1 MSIYIQCNNKM
12 ETGVAKYE
20 PRTAVSVRRE
30 MAMQTEVME
39 ALNPMERSVFL
50 AATAKNF
57 DEFDEKELASEIA
70 KALKFIMKDV
80 GYRETNDNDK
90 MYLAVR
96 LTEVMKRHYADL
108 SMRDFRIAFEMAI
121 TGALDE
127 FLPRNSN
134 GQADRGHYQNFSA
147 EYVCKILNAYK
158 QKRLAVL
165 DKAYK
170 VNPTKDDSEQQRN
183 YKQTI
188 AQEILDAFGYYKAKK
203 QLPELSPIRK
213 MLFYNELVEA
223 GLAREIE
230 LTDEDCESMIQRTM
244 DYYKGK
250 GQYGEA
256 VRIYKQGKDAPE
268 VKSRAEDFAKLKA
281 ITDCFD
287 EMIAKGKVMSEY
299 IRV

>member
-1 MSIYIQCNNKM
+1 MM
-12 ETGVAKYE
+12 ETGI
-20 PRTAVSVRRE
+20 AVYKPEKAVDVRRN
-30 MAMQTEVME
+30 MARQPQVMA
-39 ALNPMERSVFL
+39 ALSPVEKSVFL
-50 AATAKNF
+50 ATTAKVV
-57 DEFDEKELASEIA
+57 DEYVDNELAVEVA
-70 KALKFIMKDV
+70 KALKFIAKDV
-80 GYRETNDNDK
+80 GYRTTTESE
-90 MYLAVR
+90 MGYLTVR
-96 LTEVMKRHYADL
+96 VCEILKRHYGGL
-108 SMRDFRIAFEMAI
+108 TLRDFRIAFEMAI

-223 GLAREIE
+223 GLVKEIE

-244 DYYKGK
+244 DYYKGQ

-268 VKSRAEDFAKLKA
+268 VKSRAEDYAKLKA